1 MSKIKTCDYCSNC
14 RIYEMT
20 EEDELDLNFC
30 YDDERDLSARSIFI
44 SEDKQFDIMVVSGA
58 GEPQRLEFR
67 HWNKEAQRWIV
78 YNTIYLKRCINCGRE
93 ITEYPEFIDKK
104 DKKIV
109 ELKKENK
116 IFKHLIEETKSENIE
131 DFVFLVRLLNGS
143 YIQKLRKANKR
154 VQELDQQLKKLP
166 NEIIEEIRRGM
177 GNIES
182 ILINCGNGKEDA
194 LCWFNNILKE
204 ILKKYGVEDE

>member
-20 EEDELDLNFC
+20 EKDEWDLNFC
-30 YDDERDLSARSIFI
+30 YDDEHDLSARSIFI

-58 GEPQRLEFR
+58 GKPQRLEFR
-67 HWNKEAQRWIV
+67 HWNKEAQRWFV

-109 ELKKENK
+109 DLEKQIKILKEEYSK
-116 IFKHLIEETKSENIE
+116 LIEDKFDITKEKFE
-131 DFVFLVRLLNGS
+131 WKGYAHTLE
-143 YIQKLRKANKR
+143 YKLK
-154 VQELDQQLKKLP
+154 ELPKK
-166 NEIIEEIRRGM
+166 IVEEIRMEM
-177 GNIES
+177 GSIED

>member
-14 RIYEMT
+14 RTYEMT
-20 EEDELDLNFC
+20 EEDEWDLNFC
-30 YDDERDLSARSIFI
+30 YDDEHDLSARSIFI

-93 ITEYPEFIDKK
+93 ITEYPEFVDEK

-109 ELKKENK
+109 DLEKQIKILKEEYSK
-116 IFKHLIEETKSENIE
+116 LIEDKFDVTKEKFE
-131 DFVFLVRLLNGS
+131 WKGYAHTLE
-143 YIQKLRKANKR
+143 YKLK
-154 VQELDQQLKKLP
+154 ELPKK
-166 NEIIEEIRRGM
+166 IVEEIRMEM
-177 GNIES
+177 GSIED

>member
-1 MSKIKTCDYCSNC
+1 MKTCDYCSNC
-14 RIYEMT
+14 RTYEMT
-20 EEDELDLNFC
+20 EEDEWDLNFC
-30 YDDERDLSARSIFI
+30 YDDEHDLSARSIFI

-67 HWNKEAQRWIV
+67 HWNKEAQRWFV
-78 YNTIYLKRCINCGRE
+78 YDIKYLKHCINCGRE
-93 ITEYPEFIDKK
+93 ITEYPEFVDEK

-109 ELKKENK
+109 DLEKQIKILKEEYSK
-116 IFKHLIEETKSENIE
+116 LIEDKFDVTKEKFE
-131 DFVFLVRLLNGS
+131 WKGYAHTLE
-143 YIQKLRKANKR
+143 YKLK
-154 VQELDQQLKKLP
+154 ELPKK
-166 NEIIEEIRRGM
+166 IVEEIRMEM
-177 GNIES
+177 GSIED